1 MLALTNVVDT
11 HVVYILQNDFK
22 FPNHCLQ
29 CYSGAYL
36 GPYQISTM
44 VILLGK

>member
-1 MLALTNVVDT
+1 MLALSNILDT

-22 FPNHCLQ
+22 FPNHCLH
-29 CYSGAYL
+29 CYSGACL